1 MMKKYLTELL
11 FGVLLFAGLSAP
23 LQAAGWYLGGGI
35 ISVNFG
41 DDLDDVDRG
50 GGITFSGGYRFDDRL
65 SAEILAGG
73 SYHEGS
79 LFLDDVLQSSIMGG
93 AKFSLGGE
101 KFKPYGVVGISLNRL
116 VFGDLNDVDKV
127 EDLDD
132 FDSISGP
139 GLYLGIG
146 ADIFVAKQHV
156 INVGF
161 RSNRWDGEN
170 NSKNYDVRADMFSVA
185 YNYYFSN

>member
-1 MMKKYLTELL
+1 MMKKYLAELL
-11 FGVLLFAGLSAP
+11 FAILLFAGFSAP
-23 LQAAGWYLGGGI
+23 LQAEGWFLGGGI
-35 ISVNFG
+35 VSVNFG
-41 DDLDDVDRG
+41 DDLDYVDRG

-73 SYHEGS
+73 SYHQGD

-93 AKFSLGGE
+93 AKFSLRGE

-116 VFGDLNDVDKV
+116 VFGDLSNVVKA

-132 FDSISGP
+132 YDSISGL
-139 GLYLGIG
+139 GLYWGIG
-146 ADIFVAKQHV
+146 ADIFVAKQHA

-161 RSNRWDGEN
+161 RSNRWEGKN
-170 NSKNYDVRADMFSVA
+170 NSKNYDVRADMFSVT
-185 YNYYFSN
+185 YNFYFSD